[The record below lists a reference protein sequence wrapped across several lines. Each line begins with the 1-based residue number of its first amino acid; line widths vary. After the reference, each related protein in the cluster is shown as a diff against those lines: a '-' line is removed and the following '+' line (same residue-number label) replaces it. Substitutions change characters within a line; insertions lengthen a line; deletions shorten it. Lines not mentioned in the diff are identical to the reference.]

1 MTFMFKTSRYMW
13 EPMGNRAICFSS
25 LLKKSRRERASHQ
38 KGLLNLFLQER
49 MIKFGWKKYRSC
61 HLLITIKKTFLSKV
75 QSKDEHVKRFLLVCS
90 VFIIQQLLCYKDDMS
105 FESYRSL
112 GGVIFRKTDKAVAS
126 LKVVKKGT
134 LSNKKK

>member
-38 KGLLNLFLQER
+38 KGLWNLFLQER

-61 HLLITIKKTFLSKV
+61 HLLITIKKIFLSKV

-90 VFIIQQLLCYKDDMS
+90 VFILQQVFYIMTWQNYCVIKIIYLLNHMEALVVS
-105 FESYRSL
+105 FSAKLIRL
-112 GGVIFRKTDKAVAS
+112 LHLWR
-126 LKVVKKGT
+126 
-134 LSNKKK
+134 